1 MWAGLA
7 GLAILLVAAVTG
19 TALVYQKELIATVV
33 TPDAALPAHY
43 SHSQLASE
51 LGRLA
56 DQRGIDPALKLKAP
70 SPLEPYW
77 TVRHDDSLELL
88 SIGSLEPYVERL
100 WFLEL
105 MAFIRELHVDLLSGE
120 LGEALLLISGILAL
134 FLCISGLI
142 LWWPGRRAFRWRWVF
157 PKKIRPSQWLQYHRH
172 SGALTSP
179 LMLLILLTGS
189 LMLWQKLIFPLLPPG
204 AVFPANTPAP
214 ASADNA
220 IAEGYLHIQQQ
231 LPDSW
236 PTYITLSEEQGAPS
250 LKVRV
255 RLNGEWHLNG
265 RSTVWLN
272 THNGELR
279 RTEHSDQMAVE
290 RRLINQ
296 LYPLHSGFG
305 MNAIYRLLTLFC
317 GIVLT
322 WLAVTGGLHYY
333 KRWKHQR
340 RRTR

>member
-1 MWAGLA
+1 MAVVLA
-7 GLAILLVAAVTG
+7 
-19 TALVYQKELIATVV
+19 
-33 TPDAALPAHY
+33 
-43 SHSQLASE
+43 AS
-51 LGRLA
+51 A
-56 DQRGIDPALKLKAP
+56 
-70 SPLEPYW
+70 S
-77 TVRHDDSLELL
+77 
-88 SIGSLEPYVERL
+88 
-100 WFLEL
+100 
-105 MAFIRELHVDLLSGE
+105 
-120 LGEALLLISGILAL
+120 
-134 FLCISGLI
+134 
-142 LWWPGRRAFRWRWVF
+142 
-157 PKKIRPSQWLQYHRH
+157 
-172 SGALTSP
+172 
-179 LMLLILLTGS
+179 
-189 LMLWQKLIFPLLPPG
+189 
-204 AVFPANTPAP
+204 PAP

-279 RTEHSDQMAVE
+279 RTERSDQMAVE

-333 KRWKHQR
+333 KRWKHRQR
-340 RRTR
+340 RN